1 MLNRLIEP
9 LNLVLE
15 RPFLVLFRSIFGAGT
30 YTFGAG
36 NLVLE
41 NAYLVLDRGLSNLTI
56 PNVDLLIKFWC
67 ENDTFFGV
75 KTLFLVLL
83 YCYINFFCIFD
94 KCSK

>member
-15 RPFLVLFRSIFGAGT
+15 RTFLVLFRSIFGAGT

-41 NAYLVLDRGLSNLTI
+41 NTYLVLDRGLSLT
-56 PNVDLLIKFWC
+56 
-67 ENDTFFGV
+67 
-75 KTLFLVLL
+75 
-83 YCYINFFCIFD
+83 
-94 KCSK
+94 

>member
-15 RPFLVLFRSIFGAGT
+15 RTFLVLFRSIFGAGT

-41 NAYLVLDRGLSNLTI
+41 NAYLVLDRGLSMPFSHHFCWNFKLNSFSHYFDVKILTCLTRTI
-56 PNVDLLIKFWC
+56 CLL
-67 ENDTFFGV
+67 EG
-75 KTLFLVLL
+75 
-83 YCYINFFCIFD
+83 
-94 KCSK
+94 